1 MPEFIPPV
9 VLDDKPHGC
18 CVGGYGHPEHPCPA
32 CGDRQASRIDVS
44 DTGVEPFC
52 RFALV
57 TGGNK
62 LDRQLILF
70 SHLHD
75 FGLAGL
81 PGSPARITA
90 PPCRYSDEV
99 APIDM

>member
-18 CVGGYGHPEHPCPA
+18 CVDGYGDPEHPGPA
-32 CGDRQASRIDVS
+32 CADRQASRIDVA

-57 TGGNK
+57 TVGNK
-62 LDRQLILF
+62 IDRQLILF

-75 FGLAGL
+75 FGLAGS

-90 PPCRYSDEV
+90 SPCRYSDEV